1 MHADS
6 VAARDGKRPPGTL
19 DAPSVYPDE
28 RMKQPSIT
36 EIPTKMKKAASG
48 AALGGAQI

>member
-1 MHADS
+1 ME
-6 VAARDGKRPPGTL
+6 KRPPGTL

-28 RMKQPSIT
+28 RMKQPTTAKIF
-36 EIPTKMKKAASG
+36 TKMKKAASG